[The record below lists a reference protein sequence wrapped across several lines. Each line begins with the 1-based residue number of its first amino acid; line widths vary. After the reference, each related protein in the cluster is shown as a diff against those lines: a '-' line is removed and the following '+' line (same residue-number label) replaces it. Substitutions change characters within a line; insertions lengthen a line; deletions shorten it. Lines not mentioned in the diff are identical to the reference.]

1 MLGNLL
7 ESISGAACTVQ
18 TVALIAALGAPDRQV
33 YGRGALDLIWGGG
46 LMANQWEGEQ
56 VWSRT
61 TDDPFE
67 LQRLLGIEPRVRITT
82 MAGPAMFLAKLTEFF
97 ISATERSE
105 GSEGTKLAGVRA
117 VAADDR
123 DARWPCLEA
132 TGQHIGHVM
141 HALVHA
147 DLRNSQRQNY
157 NHELGLLELYR
168 RAYDTSVHNGDVGV
182 LEHARTKPFV
192 SRMQAIAG
200 AAAADLDSHP
210 LIAELRSRLQSQSA
224 GDATD
229 DVIGARGSGGAD
241 GGADASMQ
249 WRNGSTK
256 HACMH
261 ACMHWTFER
270 FYPAFLE
277 PFTHDIRVAH
287 LAHVHSPGRR
297 RRLQVTASPNGAA
310 RPRGC
315 ARPRGQHAAGRRHQ
329 GRQEHARGVLR
340 SQVSA
345 LRRADAAA

>member
-18 TVALIAALGAPDRQV
+18 TVALIAAIGAPDRQV

-82 MAGPAMFLAKLTEFF
+82 MAGPAMFLAKLTEFL
-97 ISATERSE
+97 ISATEGSE

-200 AAAADLDSHP
+200 AVAADLDSHP

-229 DVIGARGSGGAD
+229 DVIGARGGGGAD

-249 WRNGSTK
+249 WRNGEYQ
-256 HACMH
+256 ACMH
-261 ACMHWTFER
+261 ACIGRSSASTQRSWSPSRTTSGWPSSCLGCWTPMA
-270 FYPAFLE
+270 PA
-277 PFTHDIRVAH
+277 T
-287 LAHVHSPGRR
+287 SPRW
-297 RRLQVTASPNGAA
+297 N
-310 RPRGC
+310 C
-315 ARPRGQHAAGRRHQ
+315 
-329 GRQEHARGVLR
+329 
-340 SQVSA
+340 
-345 LRRADAAA
+345 